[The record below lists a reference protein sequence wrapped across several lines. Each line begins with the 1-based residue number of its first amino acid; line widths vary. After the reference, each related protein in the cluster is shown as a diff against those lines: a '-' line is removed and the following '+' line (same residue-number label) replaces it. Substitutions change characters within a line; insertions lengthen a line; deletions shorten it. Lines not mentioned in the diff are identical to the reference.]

1 MANPSKRT
9 PWVVQM
15 FAESVGLWI
24 DLDAYRTEE
33 EAQHRAAFTRQQ
45 QPDTQWRVV
54 SYVVRA
60 A

>member
-33 EAQHRAAFTRQQ
+33 EAQHRVAFARQQ
-45 QPDTQWRVV
+45 QPATQWRVV
-54 SYVVRA
+54 SYVA
-60 A
+60 QP